1 MSLKINLNLFL
12 FAIIF
17 YFTKQIHLYAM
28 LMVFAFLHE
37 MGHLICGIF
46 MGLKPKTLKIKPLGL
61 SVEFEVLPKE
71 YNQKIAKGNILQI
84 KKMCIALAGPMT
96 NIIIMVITIV
106 FGQKLEIAIYQEII
120 YANLLIALFNL
131 LPIHPL
137 DGGRV
142 LKACFHIIKGR
153 KKSIELTN
161 YISNTTMILFTMLS
175 SVAIYYY
182 KNIAILFII
191 IYLWSM
197 VIIENRRYHLQKRI
211 YKIIENSWN
220 KFNFIVRYT

>member
-84 KKMCIALAGPMT
+84 KKICIAIAGPMT
-96 NIIIMVITIV
+96 NIIIMVITMV
-106 FGQKLEIAIYQEII
+106 FGQKLEIALYQEII

-142 LKACFHIIKGR
+142 LKSIICILGGR
-153 KKSIELTN
+153 ERSVN
-161 YISNTTMILFTMLS
+161 ISNCISNISMILLTMSS
-175 SVAIYYY
+175 SVLIYKYE
-182 KNIAILFII
+182 NIAILLII
-191 IYLWSM
+191 IYLWTI
-197 VIIENRRYHLQKRI
+197 VIVENKKYKLKKRV
-211 YKIIENSWN
+211 YEIIN
-220 KFNFIVRYT
+220 KKT

>member
-84 KKMCIALAGPMT
+84 KKICIAIAGPMT
-96 NIIIMVITIV
+96 NIIIMVITMV
-106 FGQKLEIAIYQEII
+106 FGQKLEIALYQEII

-142 LKACFHIIKGR
+142 LKSIICILGGR
-153 KKSIELTN
+153 ERSVN
-161 YISNTTMILFTMLS
+161 ISNCISNISMIILTMSS
-175 SVAIYYY
+175 SVLIYKYE
-182 KNIAILFII
+182 NIAILLII
-191 IYLWSM
+191 IYLWTI
-197 VIIENRRYHLQKRI
+197 VIVENKKYKLKKRV
-211 YKIIENSWN
+211 YEIIN
-220 KFNFIVRYT
+220 KKT

>member
-84 KKMCIALAGPMT
+84 KKICIAIAGPMT
-96 NIIIMVITIV
+96 NIIIMVITMV
-106 FGQKLEIAIYQEII
+106 FGQKLEIALYQEII

-142 LKACFHIIKGR
+142 LKSIICILGGR
-153 KKSIELTN
+153 ERSVN
-161 YISNTTMILFTMLS
+161 ISNCISNISMIILTMKRDIINTNKNLF
-175 SVAIYYY
+175 
-182 KNIAILFII
+182 AIL
-191 IYLWSM
+191 
-197 VIIENRRYHLQKRI
+197 RR
-211 YKIIENSWN
+211 
-220 KFNFIVRYT
+220 